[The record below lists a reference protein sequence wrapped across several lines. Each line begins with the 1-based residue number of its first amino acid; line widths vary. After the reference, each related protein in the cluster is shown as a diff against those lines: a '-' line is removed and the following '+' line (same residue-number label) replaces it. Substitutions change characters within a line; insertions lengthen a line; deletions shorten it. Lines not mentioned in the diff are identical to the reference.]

1 MTGWFIAAKTRAL
14 GAPSGFFRERAD
26 SVSDLA
32 EHGKYMRRAAKASVS
47 VSLFLVAIKT
57 YAYFASH
64 SVAMLAS
71 MADSALDLFTAG
83 LNLFAIHEALAP
95 ADKEHRFGHGKAEP
109 LAGLAQGAFIT
120 ASAMFLVLQAVQ
132 RLLNPQPI
140 AHGLEAL
147 LVMLISIVMAIG
159 LILYERG
166 VIKRTGSL
174 AVSADQTHY
183 LGDLVTNIGVVIAI
197 LLATVLGWQSADP
210 IIALLVAAVLVGSA
224 WLVFRKCLD
233 QLMDHELP
241 DADRAKIIAIV
252 RSHPQVK
259 NLHDLKTRAAGLHTF
274 IQCHIELDPDMP
286 LAEAH
291 AVSDEVEHEL
301 CAAFD
306 KAEVIIHQDP
316 AGLEAVPERSATA
329 GNS

>member
-1 MTGWFIAAKTRAL
+1 
-14 GAPSGFFRERAD
+14 
-26 SVSDLA
+26 
-32 EHGKYMRRAAKASVS
+32 VS

-57 YAYFASH
+57 FAYFASH

-71 MADSALDLFTAG
+71 LADSALDLFTAAI
-83 LNLFAIHEALAP
+83 NLFAIHEALAP

-120 ASAMFLVLQAVQ
+120 ASALFLVIQAIQ
-132 RLLNPQPI
+132 RLINPQPVE
-140 AHGLEAL
+140 HGLAAL
-147 LVMLISIVMAIG
+147 IVMLVSIG
-159 LILYERG
+159 LTIGVILYEHG

-183 LGDLVTNIGVVIAI
+183 IGDLATNIGVVVAI
-197 LLATVLGWQSADP
+197 LLAGELGWLRADP
-210 IIALLVAAVLVGSA
+210 VIALLVAAVMAGSA
-224 WLVFRKCLD
+224 WLVFRQSFD

-241 DADRAKIIAIV
+241 DAEREKIKRIV
-252 RSHPQVK
+252 RAHPEVIG
-259 NLHDLKTRAAGLHTF
+259 LHDLRTRTAGLHIF
-274 IQCHIELDPDMP
+274 IQVHIELDPDMP
-286 LAEAH
+286 LMQAH
-291 AVSDEVEHEL
+291 AVSDAVEHEL

-316 AGLEAVPERSATA
+316 AGLETASEPSATA